1 MSPKASSKPGACPVC
16 DQPAQLATRPFC
28 SAACRDRDLLQWLG
42 EGYRVPG
49 QPVDEAAQKNGNYG
63 LDSEPD

>member
-1 MSPKASSKPGACPVC
+1 MSPKAPSCPVC
-16 DQPAQLATRPFC
+16 GQPSTAETRPFC
-28 SAACRDRDLLQWLG
+28 GTACRDRDLLQWLG

-49 QPVDEAAQKNGNYG
+49 PAADEATQKNGNYG

>member
-1 MSPKASSKPGACPVC
+1 MSPKPAACPVC
-16 DQPAQLATRPFC
+16 GQPAQPATRPFC
-28 SAACRDRDLLQWLG
+28 GPACRDRDLLQWLG

-49 QPVDEAAQKNGNYG
+49 APVDEHAQKNGNYG

>member
-1 MSPKASSKPGACPVC
+1 MSPKPAACPICGKPV
-16 DQPAQLATRPFC
+16 QPATRPFC

-49 QPVDEAAQKNGNYG
+49 APADPDAQKNADAG
-63 LDSEPD
+63 LDSQSD